1 MSIPKELL
9 YTKTHEWI
17 RVEGNMSVI
26 GLTHYAQDQ
35 LGTVVFV
42 ELPEV
47 GQEVEVEEEFCA
59 VESNKSASDL
69 YAPLGGTVVEI
80 NEELEDAPE
89 LINEDPY
96 DKGWLVKIEGT
107 PGDDLLDAAAY
118 QELVEEESA

>member
-17 RVEGNMSVI
+17 RVEGNMAVI

-42 ELPEV
+42 ELPEI
-47 GQEVEVEEEFCA
+47 GQEVETEDEFCA

-69 YAPLGGTVVEI
+69 FAPLPGTIVEI

>member
-17 RVEGNMSVI
+17 RVEGNVSVI

-47 GQEVEVEEEFCA
+47 GQEVEAEEEFCA

-69 YAPLGGTVVEI
+69 FAPLEGTVVEA

-96 DKGWLVKIEGT
+96 GKGWLVKIDGS

-118 QELVEEESA
+118 EKLVEQESA